1 MLIENNKSLPVHI
14 AIIPDGNRRWAKE
27 QGLEPWLGHE
37 AGAEKLEQ
45 LARYAFDNGIYCL
58 SFWGSSL
65 ENLQKR
71 PLLEKQALLR
81 IYEEYF
87 TKLIVNEDIHR
98 NHVKINVI
106 GRWEALFPSSLKKI
120 ILEGI
125 EKTSHYDEHE
135 LNFFLAYSG
144 DDEMLDAIRKISASS
159 LSADEITA
167 EVVKKN
173 LMTNN
178 LPAVDLLIRTGGEPH
193 LSAGFMMWDIANSY
207 LYFSKKYF
215 PDFDEKELAEA
226 VDEYANSE
234 KRKGK

>member
-106 GRWEALFPSSLKKI
+106 GRWEAQFPSSLKKI